1 MSINNKTESV
11 KRKVSDLTLE
21 DNESLDS
28 PPAGKKSTGPI
39 KTPEKMAH
47 GDQILAPAKFVMP
60 SNEELEDAIQKHVT
74 EESADIDQDANG
86 GIPTFASK
94 AKKAKVDYPFA
105 LYIVAGSEEDRQPMT
120 RAHFVEF
127 EKYLFNIIGKAV
139 FNDNLEIN
147 IDFTI
152 WRGSYGLVAAVNDQS
167 SQWVKLH
174 TQAFK
179 FEENSTRAFNRW
191 ENEQAY
197 IFSVFLSGEMF
208 KQKTCRPNWVTG
220 KILDFNKL
228 EGSFQNATLDRKSN
242 KDGAY
247 LSFEPTTKDLI
258 DKLNSKTRLNCILS
272 NPILHRRLRK
282 QRTKEEFLELF
293 NKKGKTV
300 DGEKKPHE

>member
-47 GDQILAPAKFVMP
+47 GGQILAPAKFVMS

-105 LYIVAGSEEDRQPMT
+105 LYIVEGSDEDCQPMT
-120 RAHFVEF
+120 GAHFVEF
-127 EKYLFNIIGKAV
+127 EKYLFNTIGKAV

-242 KDGAY
+242 KDGG
-247 LSFEPTTKDLI
+247 
-258 DKLNSKTRLNCILS
+258 
-272 NPILHRRLRK
+272 RK
-282 QRTKEEFLELF
+282 QKNGSWIYYLI
-293 NKKGKTV
+293 
-300 DGEKKPHE
+300 